1 MLWGGDMNFILLS
14 TVIAA
19 IAEAFTQGMSE
30 EEIGFW
36 AAVFTQLGDS
46 MATLL
51 AQKAV
56 EDQDNS

>member
-1 MLWGGDMNFILLS
+1 MNFILLS